1 MACCRFCIRGENSSD
16 NFGKESVKNHSTFNP
31 VSTASV
37 RFSGVYL
44 SLTVTLLQEQKQ
56 KHYLNQ
62 GSGSFTLHGLESKP
76 GSEGVI
82 KGNLEFAPDKHVKKA
97 PWAKPSEPDRTMFWS
112 ANDLH
117 ETGRQRRATLVHFV
131 DIVQRPLDVKPFC
144 RLGYLRIT
152 ARADQT
158 WCFLFSRLL
167 AHCFSRK
174 MVCFGV
180 TLPSL
185 PSFLFG
191 ILSRLPFVSLS
202 FLFIDSEI
210 SVETAIED
218 QKSCSTLASLCCL
231 TLSYFL
237 LSTFFFSVLTVP
249 LLPEVFL
256 SSSLSK
262 CEESDWAKRRLQ
274 MVPSVVFTGWLHVL
288 CVTILSTH
296 SLLPRHWDSIPA
308 LTVM

>member
-1 MACCRFCIRGENSSD
+1 M
-16 NFGKESVKNHSTFNP
+16 KNHSTLNP

-76 GSEGVI
+76 GSEGMI
-82 KGNLEFAPDKHVKKA
+82 KGNLEFAPDKHVKRPLSKA
-97 PWAKPSEPDRTMFWS
+97 IRTWS
-112 ANDLH
+112 DNVLICKLSARDWTSAQSH
-117 ETGRQRRATLVHFV
+117 IGTFV

-158 WCFLFSRLL
+158 WCFLFSCLL

-191 ILSRLPFVSLS
+191 ILSCLPFVSLS
-202 FLFIDSEI
+202 FYL
-210 SVETAIED
+210 
-218 QKSCSTLASLCCL
+218 
-231 TLSYFL
+231 
-237 LSTFFFSVLTVP
+237 
-249 LLPEVFL
+249 
-256 SSSLSK
+256 
-262 CEESDWAKRRLQ
+262 
-274 MVPSVVFTGWLHVL
+274 
-288 CVTILSTH
+288 
-296 SLLPRHWDSIPA
+296 
-308 LTVM
+308 